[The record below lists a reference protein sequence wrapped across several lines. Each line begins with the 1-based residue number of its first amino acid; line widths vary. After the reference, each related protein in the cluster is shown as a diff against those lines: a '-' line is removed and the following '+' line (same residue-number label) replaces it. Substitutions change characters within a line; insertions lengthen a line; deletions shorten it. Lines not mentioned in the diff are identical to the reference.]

1 MKNVR
6 VFLKFAMILLLL
18 IAAGCS
24 NDDSLISSEATHIK
38 VLEKKHS
45 EDYEQMW
52 IVASYANDPNNPET
66 IEIFIEE
73 PMLWNLIEENR
84 EYFVLIITED
94 GKSTLGQMSYPG
106 DENALR

>member
-1 MKNVR
+1 MKSVR

-45 EDYEQMW
+45 EDYTEMW

-66 IEIFIEE
+66 IDIFIEE

-84 EYFVLIITED
+84 EYFALIIMED

-106 DENALR
+106 DTNALR